1 MSGPKPI
8 PVTPEMIKQAEALA
22 AQGLTMEQ
30 IASVLGMGCSTLYEK
45 QNDIPELSEAIKRGR
60 HKGVATIA
68 NALFNKA
75 KSGDNTAMIFY
86 LKNRAPDEWRDRHE
100 LKNEHSGPN
109 GGPIQNLQIVGVD
122 APNKDTK

>member
-8 PVTPEMIKQAEALA
+8 QVTPEMIKQAEALA

-45 QNDIPELSEAIKRGR
+45 QNNIPELSEAIKRGR
-60 HKGVATIA
+60 HKGVASIT

-75 KSGDNTAMIFY
+75 KNGDNTAMIFY
-86 LKNRAPDEWRDRHE
+86 LKNRDPENWRDRVE
-100 LKNEHSGPN
+100 
-109 GGPIQNLQIVGVD
+109 QV
-122 APNKDTK
+122 NKQEIEINYTGDEA